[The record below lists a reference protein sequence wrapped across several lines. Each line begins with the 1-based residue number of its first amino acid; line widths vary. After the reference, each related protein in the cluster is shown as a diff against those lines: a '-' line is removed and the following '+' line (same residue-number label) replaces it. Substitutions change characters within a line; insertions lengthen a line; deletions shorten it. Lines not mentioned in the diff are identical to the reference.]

1 MSNKD
6 RIFENDIVYI
16 RERFQ
21 LKETIVTIIAED
33 DVYIEVAKR
42 EIQKCRSKIE
52 GYIRKDDFF
61 EVTFEPY
68 TCPKDAPEIIKK
80 MCKSSEKLNVGPMST
95 VAGIIAEC
103 IIKAMTAKGAK
114 HAVVDNGG
122 DIALFSDKKVNVGI
136 YTGNQS
142 TEHLAFQVLPENK
155 IIGICTSSGR
165 IGHSVSFGDTDAVTV
180 ISHDV
185 SLADAAATA
194 LGNLVNADKDIKG
207 AFKILDGIEKII
219 GAMIVIDNKIGLWG
233 EVPQII
239 QAKVPYKL
247 ITRGW

>member
-1 MSNKD
+1 MSNGN
-6 RIFENDIVYI
+6 ILFGNDTVFI

-42 EIQKCRSKIE
+42 EIQKCRSEIE

-61 EVTFEPY
+61 EITFEPY
-68 TCPKDAPEIIKK
+68 TCPEDAPEIIKK

-103 IIKAMTAKGAK
+103 VIKAMIAKGAK

-155 IIGICTSSGR
+155 IIGICTSSGK
-165 IGHSVSFGDTDAVTV
+165 IGHSLSFGNTDAVV
-180 ISHDV
+180 VVSHDV
-185 SLADAAATA
+185 SLADASATA
-194 LGNLVNADKDIKG
+194 LGNIVNIKKDIKG
-207 AFKILDGIEKII
+207 AFKILENIKKIT
-219 GAMIVIDNKIGLWG
+219 GAMIIIDNKIGLWG
-233 EVPQII
+233 KLPPII
-239 QAKVPYKL
+239 QAKVPYDL